1 MSEALREAERQ
12 HAESLARLQH
22 TIDYSR
28 SGLHASLLA
37 NGGALIALFSL
48 IAPQRDLAAKL
59 WGSGLAFAIGMS
71 LTLAAWIAATLAQD
85 RFQILATKNVWNEE
99 ARAAEREVAYDVARD
114 YRLGMRLVVAAY
126 TSVTIAVL
134 GFIVG
139 CLLALR
145 ALA

>member
-12 HAESLARLQH
+12 HAEALARLQH

-48 IAPQRDLAAKL
+48 IAPQRDLAGKL
-59 WGSGLAFAIGMS
+59 WGSGLAFAIAMS
-71 LTLAAWIAATLAQD
+71 LTLAAWIMATLAQD
-85 RFQILATKNVWNEE
+85 RFQVLATKNVWNEE
-99 ARAAEREVAYDVARD
+99 AKVDGRPPAYAVDGD
-114 YRLGMRLVVAAY
+114 YRFGMWLVILAYAA
-126 TSVTIAVL
+126 VTFAVL
-134 GFIVG
+134 GFIAG